1 MIAVIGSSNMD
12 IVLTVEHFTKPGE
25 TQKILNLEY
34 FPGGKGANQAVAAA
48 KLSKSKVFFLTML
61 GNDSYG
67 ATLSKN
73 YDELGI
79 SGYKFVDTNTGLAFI
94 EVTLSGENRIMI
106 TPGANAHL
114 TPRIVNESIDEILK
128 RDILLLQNEIP
139 FESTLFAARLFKDA
153 GKLVIF
159 DPAPAGGIT
168 PEIFP
173 YVDILTPNEEE
184 LKTLSENIIGR
195 YESIKKTFEAFRE
208 KGLKSMIVKQGEK
221 GATYIDEKAIFTV
234 PTKKIEPIDTTAAGD
249 VFNGA
254 LAVALN
260 EGKNIQSAIKFANIC
275 AAISVTRKGA
285 QPSIPDREEV
295 EFA

>member
-34 FPGGKGANQAVAAA
+34 FPGGKGANQAVAVA
-48 KLSKSKVFFLTML
+48 KLSKSNVFFLTML

-67 ATLSKN
+67 SALAKSYEK
-73 YDELGI
+73 LGI

-106 TPGANAHL
+106 TYGANAYL
-114 TPRIVNESIDEILK
+114 TPEVIEECKSDIL
-128 RDILLLQNEIP
+128 RSDILLLQNEIP
-139 FESTLFAARLFKDA
+139 FESTLLAAKLLKDA

-159 DPAPAGGIT
+159 DPAPALGIN

-195 YESIKKTFEAFRE
+195 YESIEKTFEAFKE
-208 KGLKSMIVKQGEK
+208 
-221 GATYIDEKAIFTV
+221 IF
-234 PTKKIEPIDTTAAGD
+234 PIT
-249 VFNGA
+249 
-254 LAVALN
+254 
-260 EGKNIQSAIKFANIC
+260 
-275 AAISVTRKGA
+275 SV
-285 QPSIPDREEV
+285 
-295 EFA
+295 

>member
-1 MIAVIGSSNMD
+1 MISVIGSSNMD

-48 KLSKSKVFFLTML
+48 KLSKSEVFFLTML

-67 ATLSKN
+67 STLAKN
-73 YDELGI
+73 YEKLGI
-79 SGYKFVDTNTGLAFI
+79 SGYKFADTNTGLAFI

-114 TPRIVNESIDEILK
+114 TPGIVNESIGEILK
-128 RDILLLQNEIP
+128 TDILLLQNEIP

-159 DPAPAGGIT
+159 DPAPARGIT

-173 YVDILTPNEEE
+173 YVDIMTPNEEE
-184 LKTLSENIIGR
+184 LRTLSENIIGR
-195 YESIKKTFEAFRE
+195 YESIEKTFEAFKE
-208 KGLKSMIVKQGEK
+208 KGLKAMIVKQGEN

-234 PTKKIEPIDTTAAGD
+234 PTKKVEPVDTTAAGD

-260 EGKNIQSAIKFANIC
+260 ERRNIQSAIQFANIC